1 LNPDVNDYWMCD
13 IGRFDYHWIEG
24 GNRLQQP
31 LVRDQ
36 AGAAREVTWH
46 DLFPRLRDRLSAATS
61 ANADGLRFLL
71 SAHAS
76 HEELFL
82 FRRLAEALRA
92 SGITVS
98 WRYLPKSQP
107 DQTKFRV
114 PAVDAPN
121 VDGARKHGLVP
132 GRVGNMVDTAD
143 VSELR
148 QAVESGSVSALYVFD
163 PGPDGSIGET
173 AWIVEARGRGLL
185 PLLIVQGILLTDLA
199 RVADF
204 VLPGAS
210 YVEKEASYTNDQGR
224 LQAAARVIPPP
235 GDAMEDWQVIIK
247 LARALDVPLDYANA
261 TRVRADMAAK
271 LGDAGLSEIATLT
284 FGRPL
289 AARHWLQAS
298 NPSERWKWDFM
309 FRDLPPV
316 KGTVDPLAL
325 PSPPGAIPLREV
337 KG

>member
-1 LNPDVNDYWMCD
+1 M
-13 IGRFDYHWIEG
+13 
-24 GNRLQQP
+24 
-31 LVRDQ
+31 
-36 AGAAREVTWH
+36 
-46 DLFPRLRDRLSAATS
+46 
-61 ANADGLRFLL
+61 
-71 SAHAS
+71 
-76 HEELFL
+76 
-82 FRRLAEALRA
+82 
-92 SGITVS
+92 TVG

-121 VDGARKHGLVP
+121 VNGARIHGLVP
-132 GRVGNMVDTAD
+132 GRVGDPVDAAD

-148 QAVESGSVSALYVFD
+148 RAVESGRVSALYVFD
-163 PGPDGSIGET
+163 SGPDGSIGET

-185 PLLIVQGILLTDLA
+185 PLLVVQGILLTDLA
-199 RVADF
+199 CAADF

-210 YVEKEASYTNDQGR
+210 YVEKDASYTNDQGR
-224 LQAAARVIPPP
+224 LQAAARVVPPP
-235 GDAMEDWQVIIK
+235 GDAMEDWQIIIK
-247 LARALDVPLDYANA
+247 LARALDVPLDYTNA
-261 TRVRADMAAK
+261 TRLRTDIAAK
-271 LGDAGLSEIATLT
+271 LADAGLAEIATRT